1 MGVTTRITLVAA
13 TFTNITTQFEAL
25 GNAVKVLTSLT
36 DVSVGFVRDGHTPT
50 ALRAITGGVNGPAAI
65 LVKPEGSTDDV
76 YAYSTAGGNI
86 YLHGNTEHV
95 EVVDPDH
102 AGIVAD
108 LVTPG
113 SGISVVAA
121 ASVKA
126 FIKREGNLI
135 KTTLFI
141 DVQGLSSS
149 AGTTDIIG
157 KAATANCWFYQVT
170 AAKNGTIFEGTIK
183 CLETPATGDV
193 DVDLYSGDEAT
204 GTEDAAVTGLTDD
217 RLLVNGASL
226 ALGGLGLGM
235 VLFPGPDQYLYL
247 TGAGS
252 TDGDYSAGKFM
263 ITMTGFAA

>member
-1 MGVTTRITLVAA
+1 MSVTTRIELVAA
-13 TFTNITTQFEAL
+13 TYTNITSQFEAL
-25 GNAVKVLTSLT
+25 GNRIKVLTALT
-36 DVSVGFVRDGHTPT
+36 DVSIGFVRDGHTPT
-50 ALRAITGGVNGPAAI
+50 ALRSITGGVNGPAVI
-65 LVKPEGSTDDV
+65 MNKPEGSTDDV
-76 YAYSTAGGNI
+76 YAYSTGGGAI
-86 YLHGNTEHV
+86 YLHGNSEHV
-95 EVVDPDH
+95 EYVEADH

-108 LVTPG
+108 LVSPG
-113 SGISVVAA
+113 SGISAVAA

-135 KTTLFI
+135 KTTLLI
-141 DVQGLSSS
+141 DIQGLSSS

-157 KAATANCWFYQVT
+157 KAATANCWFYRVT
-170 AAKNGTIFEGTIK
+170 AAKNGTIFEGSMK
-183 CLETPATGDV
+183 ALETPATGDV

-217 RLLVNGASL
+217 RLLINGASL

-263 ITMTGFAA
+263 IKMTGLAN